1 MANDKHY
8 TPIVIVTA
16 LVDRI
21 LINDDKLSIDKDLK
35 ISGFTS
41 WVGTTSSEVTMKI
54 EQVRRC

>member
-1 MANDKHY
+1 
-8 TPIVIVTA
+8 VIVTA

-21 LINDDKLSIDKDLK
+21 LVKDDKLSIDKDLK

-54 EQVRRC
+54 EQVRRYLALVFLK